1 MRVLLIDDEPLAR
14 RELRRLL
21 AAFPDVAIVG
31 EAANVDEAERKVA
44 ELSPDLL
51 LLDIQMPGATGFD
64 LLARL
69 ERVPQVIFTTAFD
82 QHAVKAF
89 DVNALDYLL
98 KPVEPARL
106 AAALARVK
114 VPEAPD
120 ASPLDQIFVRDGG
133 RCWLVPLDEVRV
145 LASEGNYTRLVWR
158 DVEPLLLRSLV
169 ALEERLNPVRFF
181 RANRKEIINLEFLE
195 SMNDEGGGRLRAL
208 LRGGTTIEISRRQAR
223 EFARRHKP

>member
-1 MRVLLIDDEPLAR
+1 MKVLLVDDEPLAR

-21 AAFPDVAIVG
+21 AAFPHVDIVG
-31 EAANVDEAERKVA
+31 EAANVDEAERKIA
-44 ELSPDLL
+44 ELAPDLL

-69 ERVPQVIFTTAFD
+69 ERAPQVIFTTAFD

-89 DVNALDYLL
+89 EVNAPDYLL

-114 VPEAPD
+114 V
-120 ASPLDQIFVRDGG
+120 LDQIFVRDGG
-133 RCWLVPLDEVRV
+133 RCWLVPLREVWL

-158 DVEPLLLRSLV
+158 EGEPLLLRSLV
-169 ALEERLNPVRFF
+169 SIEERLDPVSFF
-181 RANRKEIINLEFLE
+181 RANRKEIINLGFLE
-195 SMNDEGGGRLRAL
+195 LMEAADGGRMRAQ
-208 LRGGTTIEISRRQAR
+208 LRGGTTVEISRRQAR
-223 EFARRHKP
+223 AFARRHTP

>member
-1 MRVLLIDDEPLAR
+1 MKVLLVDDEPLAR

-21 AAFPDVAIVG
+21 AAFPHVEIVG
-31 EAANVDEAERKVA
+31 EAASVDEAERKIA
-44 ELSPDLL
+44 ELTPELL

-82 QHAVKAF
+82 QHALQAF
-89 DVNALDYLL
+89 EVNALDYLL

-114 VPEAPD
+114 GYEATV
-120 ASPLDQIFVRDGG
+120 FVRDGR
-133 RCWLVPLDEVRV
+133 RCWLVPLNEVRV

-169 ALEERLNPVRFF
+169 ALEDCLDKARFF
-181 RANRKEIINLEFLE
+181 RANRKEIINLDFLE
-195 SMNDEGGGRLRAL
+195 SMEDSVGGRLRVK
-208 LRGGTTIEISRRQAR
+208 LRGGTLIEVSRRQAR
-223 EFARRHKP
+223 ELARRHK